1 MGLKVAVL
9 MGGASFEREFS
20 LASGKNVCAALEEAG
35 HKAVPLDTTGE
46 LVPSLRSER
55 PDVCYSALHEI

>member
-20 LASGKNVCAALEEAG
+20 LSSGKNVCAALEEVG
-35 HKAVPLDTTGE
+35 HKVVSLDT
-46 LVPSLRSER
+46 
-55 PDVCYSALHEI
+55 

>member
-20 LASGKNVCAALEEAG
+20 LSSGKNV
-35 HKAVPLDTTGE
+35 
-46 LVPSLRSER
+46 LRG
-55 PDVCYSALHEI
+55 A